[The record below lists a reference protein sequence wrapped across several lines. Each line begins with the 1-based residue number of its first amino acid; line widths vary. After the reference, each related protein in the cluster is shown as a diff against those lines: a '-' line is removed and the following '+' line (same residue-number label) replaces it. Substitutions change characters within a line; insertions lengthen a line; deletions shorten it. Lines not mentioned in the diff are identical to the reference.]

1 MSTVQEIERAIE
13 RLSDEEIAELRAW
26 LWDRD
31 IEKDA
36 AAGRLD
42 ALAEEALQEH
52 QSGKTRK
59 L

>member
-13 RLSDEEIAELRAW
+13 RLSDEEVAEIRSW
-26 LWDRD
+26 LWERD
-31 IEKDA
+31 IERDSI
-36 AAGRLD
+36 AGRLD
-42 ALAEEALQEH
+42 GLAEEALREH